1 MPRKPR
7 MYLPDIP
14 CHITQRGNNRN
25 ACFFSDSDYHFYLA
39 CLGDAC
45 ERYRVSIHAYVLM
58 TNHVH
63 ILMTP
68 KNHEGISK
76 VMQSVGRRYVQ
87 YINKS
92 YKRCGTLWEGRHKA
106 SLVDAESYL
115 LACYRYIELNP
126 VAAAMVKHPDEYP
139 WSSYHYNASGKTN
152 ALLTPHALYVG
163 LGTTAEQRQKNYRNL
178 FSISLDKQC
187 LHEIRTAA
195 HFSMPLGG
203 SRFKA
208 RIEETL
214 NRRIGHSSRGRP
226 RGNSQI

>member
-1 MPRKPR
+1 

-14 CHITQRGNNRN
+14 CHIIQRGNNRN
-25 ACFFSDSDYHFYLA
+25 ACFFSEPDYHFYLA

-45 ERYRVSIHAYVLM
+45 ERYHVSIHAYVLM

-87 YINKS
+87 YINKN

-106 SLVDAESYL
+106 SPVAAESYL

-126 VAAAMVKHPDEYP
+126 VAAAMVQHPDEYP
-139 WSSYHYNASGKTN
+139 WSSYCHNAHGKTN
-152 ALLTPHALYVG
+152 ALLTPHALYEG
-163 LGTTAEQRQKNYRNL
+163 LGKTAEQQQENYRNL
-178 FSISLDKQC
+178 FSISLEK
-187 LHEIRTAA
+187 EYIRAIRNAA
-195 HFSMPLGG
+195 RFSMPLGDD
-203 SRFKA
+203 RFKA
-208 RIEETL
+208 QIEKAL
-214 NRRIGHSSRGRP
+214 GRRLGYSKRGRP
-226 RGNSQI
+226 RGYAQV